1 MDRLTMILI
10 SIFVTLPLLCY
21 VLRTSSI
28 FQNPTYI
35 RKKKSEPLPEPLP
48 ETEYVYINLDTGDL
62 YVSTSPLYLPQTT
75 SLYEILG
82 RL

>member
-35 RKKKSEPLPEPLP
+35 RKEKKSEPLPK
-48 ETEYVYINLDTGDL
+48 TEYVYILIETGEITIGCEMLKTDTRL
-62 YVSTSPLYLPQTT
+62 EYLGE
-75 SLYEILG
+75 L
-82 RL
+82 